1 MIWVDNKEKK
11 HKKLIKRCSNKQ
23 KNKRR
28 KNHEQKKRGKEK
40 LKIYDI
46 KGEIRSKG
54 EKISGEYNF
63 LAVAK
68 NKKKALNQFLKSCRE
83 NKFEIVKVSKI
94 KVLEV
99 LDD

>member
-1 MIWVDNKEKK
+1 MTK
-11 HKKLIKRCSNKQ
+11 
-23 KNKRR
+23 
-28 KNHEQKKRGKEK
+28 KKRGKEK

-46 KGEIRSKG
+46 EGKIRSKG

-68 NKKKALNQFLKSCRE
+68 NKKKAFNQFLKSCRE